1 MTNQEKDFLNGG
13 CLGFLLGIF
22 LGICFVAIILL
33 IVIGI
38 NDNRS
43 SSLKEVTEARFI
55 LNDGQSVK
63 ALDYSVI
70 IDQENGREYLYFP
83 GMGVTPFIDDNGQ
96 VLKVV
101 E

>member
-1 MTNQEKDFLNGG
+1 MTSQYRDFLY
-13 CLGFLLGIF
+13 GIF
-22 LGICFVAIILL
+22 MGFVIGVLFVAVGILIKVGL
-33 IVIGI
+33 
-38 NDNRS
+38 NNQS
-43 SSLKEVTEARFI
+43 SSLEEVTEARFI

-63 ALDYSVI
+63 ALDYEVI

-83 GMGVTPFIDDNGQ
+83 GKGVTPFIDDDGT